1 MAEAT
6 TATTVTI
13 RPFRP
18 LDHRACREL
27 WAELTEQHRQLY
39 DDPAFGGHD
48 PGAAFEDYMTRLDL
62 SGMWVAEDS
71 DEGVVGFVGLLL
83 KGRAGQVEP
92 VIVTARRRRE
102 GIGRAL
108 LGKVAEEARR
118 RGLSQL
124 SVSPTTRNV
133 AAIQMCHDAGY
144 AAMEHLTL
152 TFDLSRRGHDWRD
165 GIDLHERRF
174 LY

>member
-1 MAEAT
+1 MADAT

-39 DDPAFGGHD
+39 DDPTFGGND

-62 SGMWVAEDS
+62 SGMWVAEDAA
-71 DEGVVGFVGLLL
+71 EGVVGFVGLLL
-83 KGRAGQVEP
+83 KGRAGEVEP
-92 VIVTARRRRE
+92 VIVTAGRRRQ

-108 LGKVAEEARR
+108 LAKVADEARKR
-118 RGLSQL
+118 SLTQL
-124 SVSPTTRNV
+124 SVSPATRNV
-133 AAIQMCHDAGY
+133 DAIRCCHEAGY
-144 AAMEHLTL
+144 TALEHLTL
-152 TFDLSRRGHDWRD
+152 TFDLSQRGHAWQD
-165 GIDLHERRF
+165 GIDIHERRF
-174 LY
+174 QY